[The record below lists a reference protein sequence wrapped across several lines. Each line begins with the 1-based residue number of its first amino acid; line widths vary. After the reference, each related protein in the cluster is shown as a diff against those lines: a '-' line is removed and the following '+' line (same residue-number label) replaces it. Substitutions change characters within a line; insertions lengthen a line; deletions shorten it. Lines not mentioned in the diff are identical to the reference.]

1 MPVIKKERVADMAA
15 CWNAEMADPDSRTW
29 RDKLT
34 AAERAIVDK
43 WDGVYNADLHRIC
56 KSILTEGGLYG

>member
-1 MPVIKKERVADMAA
+1 MAA
-15 CWNAEMADPDSRTW
+15 CWNAEMADPDSRAW

-56 KSILTEGGLYG
+56 KSILAEGGLYGC